1 MGRRNGG
8 YGGYRGRRTFHDVL
22 KWVAAILAVLV
33 AILAGVLVFGQRYL
47 VFRDQGVRLELPFL
61 HQKDGQQSGP
71 GDVSLEVR
79 PQGDQSGGDQSA
91 QEPGADAAKSLRAAE
106 LPLSAVQEGTA
117 LSQLEQAGADALI
130 LEMKD
135 SQGSLAWQSGES
147 LAAMVT
153 TGSEAVNAALEEW
166 NRGDVYTIAR
176 VCAFR
181 DNTLPYQDN
190 RVALKA
196 GYGNWR
202 DEEKLR
208 WLDPDSESARAYIVG
223 LCRELAQ
230 LGFDEIML
238 DQCWF
243 PTRGQVGQIV
253 QNGSYA
259 DGRFAE
265 TVEELFGQ
273 ISQAVEPY
281 GTRLSVRLPEDY
293 QGADAP
299 GGLSV
304 RCLETYVQ
312 RIWAVPQAG
321 ESQDELAQRLG
332 LTGVRD
338 RLAALTAQFDPEGL
352 KAQGMLEEN
361 QS

>member
-8 YGGYRGRRTFHDVL
+8 YGGYRGRRTFHDIL

-33 AILAGVLVFGQRYL
+33 VILAGVLVFGQRYL
-47 VFRDQGVRLELPFL
+47 VFRDQGVRLELPFF

-79 PQGDQSGGDQSA
+79 PQGDQSGEDQSA
-91 QEPGADAAKSLRAAE
+91 QKPGADETEALRAVE
-106 LPLSAVQEGTA
+106 LPLSAVQDGTA
-117 LSQLEQAGADALI
+117 QDQLEQAGADALI

-208 WLDPDSESARAYIVG
+208 WLDPDSEAAREYIIG

-243 PTRGQVGQIV
+243 PTQGKLDQIV
-253 QNGSYA
+253 KNGSYA

-265 TVEELFGQ
+265 SVEDLFAQ
-273 ISQAVEPY
+273 LSQAVEPY
-281 GTRLSVRLPEDY
+281 GTRLSVRLPKGY

-299 GGLSV
+299 GGLSAK
-304 RCLETYVQ
+304 CLETYVR
-312 RIWAVPQAG
+312 RIWVDPAEEEG
-321 ESQDELAQRLG
+321 EEMLAQRIG
-332 LTGVRD
+332 LEND
-338 RLAALTAQFDPEGL
+338 RKKLAALTGQFAPEGPE
-352 KAQGMLEEN
+352 AQGIIDEN
-361 QS
+361 

>member
-8 YGGYRGRRTFHDVL
+8 YGGYRGRRTFHDIL

-33 AILAGVLVFGQRYL
+33 VILAGVLVFGQRYL

-79 PQGDQSGGDQSA
+79 PQGDQSDGDQSA
-91 QEPGADAAKSLRAAE
+91 QEPGADETKSLRAAE
-106 LPLSAVQEGTA
+106 LPLSAVQDGTA
-117 LSQLEQAGADALI
+117 QDRLEQAGADALI

-135 SQGSLAWQSGES
+135 SQGDLAWQSGES
-147 LAAMVT
+147 LAALVT
-153 TGSEAVNAALEEW
+153 TGGEAVNAALEEW

-208 WLDPDSESARAYIVG
+208 WLDPDSETARAYIVG

-243 PTRGQVGQIV
+243 PTQGQVGQIV

-281 GTRLSVRLPEDY
+281 GTCLSVRLPEDY

-332 LTGVRD
+332 LTGVQD
-338 RLAALTAQFDPEGL
+338 KLAALTAGFDPQGL
-352 KAQGMLEEN
+352 KIQGTLKEN
-361 QS
+361 ET

>member
-8 YGGYRGRRTFHDVL
+8 YGGYRGRRTFHDIL

-33 AILAGVLVFGQRYL
+33 VILAGVLVFGQRYL

-79 PQGDQSGGDQSA
+79 PQGDQSGGDQSN
-91 QEPGADAAKSLRAAE
+91 QEPGADAAQSLRAAE
-106 LPLSAVQEGTA
+106 LPLSAVEDGTA

-135 SQGSLAWQSGES
+135 SQGDLAWQSGES
-147 LAAMVT
+147 LAALVT
-153 TGSEAVNAALEEW
+153 TGGEAVNAALEEW

-208 WLDPDSESARAYIVG
+208 WLDPDSETARAYIVG

-243 PTRGQVGQIV
+243 PTQGQVGQIV

-265 TVEELFGQ
+265 SVEDLFAQ
-273 ISQAVEPY
+273 LSQAVEPY
-281 GTRLSVRLPEDY
+281 GTRLSVRLPKGY

-299 GGLSV
+299 GGLSAK
-304 RCLETYVQ
+304 CLETYVR
-312 RIWAVPQAG
+312 RIWVDPAEEEG
-321 ESQDELAQRLG
+321 EEMLAQRIG
-332 LTGVRD
+332 LEND
-338 RLAALTAQFDPEGL
+338 RKKLAALTGQFAPEGPE
-352 KAQGMLEEN
+352 AQGIIDEN
-361 QS
+361 

>member
-8 YGGYRGRRTFHDVL
+8 YGGYRGRRTFHDIL

-33 AILAGVLVFGQRYL
+33 VILAGVLVFGQRYL

-61 HQKDGQQSGP
+61 HQKDDQKPDP

-79 PQGDQSGGDQSA
+79 PQGDQSGEDQSA
-91 QEPGADAAKSLRAAE
+91 QKPGADETEALRAVE
-106 LPLSAVQEGTA
+106 LPLSAVQDGTA

-147 LAAMVT
+147 LAALVT
-153 TGSEAVNAALEEW
+153 TGGEAVNAALEEW

-208 WLDPDSESARAYIVG
+208 WLDPDSETARAYIVG

-243 PTRGQVGQIV
+243 PTQGKLDQIV
-253 QNGSYA
+253 KNGSYA

-265 TVEELFGQ
+265 SVEDLFAQ
-273 ISQAVEPY
+273 LSQAVEPY
-281 GTRLSVRLPEDY
+281 GTRLSVRLPKGY

-299 GGLSV
+299 GGLSAK
-304 RCLETYVQ
+304 CLETYVR
-312 RIWAVPQAG
+312 RIWVDPAEEEG
-321 ESQDELAQRLG
+321 EEMLAQRIG
-332 LTGVRD
+332 LEND
-338 RLAALTAQFDPEGL
+338 RKKLAALTGQFAPEGPE
-352 KAQGMLEEN
+352 AQGIIDEN
-361 QS
+361 

>member
-8 YGGYRGRRTFHDVL
+8 YGGYRGRRTFHDIL

-33 AILAGVLVFGQRYL
+33 VILAGVLVFGQRYL
-47 VFRDQGVRLELPFL
+47 VFRDQGVRLELPFF
-61 HQKDGQQSGP
+61 HQKDDQKPDP

-79 PQGDQSGGDQSA
+79 PQGDQSDGDQSA
-91 QEPGADAAKSLRAAE
+91 QEPGADETKSLRAAE
-106 LPLSAVQEGTA
+106 LPLSAVQDGTA
-117 LSQLEQAGADALI
+117 QDQLEQAGADALI

-135 SQGSLAWQSGES
+135 SQGDLAWQSGES
-147 LAAMVT
+147 LAALVT
-153 TGSEAVNAALEEW
+153 TGGEAVNAALEEW
-166 NRGDVYTIAR
+166 NRGDVHTIAR

-208 WLDPDSESARAYIVG
+208 WLDPDSETARAYIVG

-243 PTRGQVGQIV
+243 PTQGQVGQIV

-281 GTRLSVRLPEDY
+281 GTCLSVRLPEDY

-332 LTGVRD
+332 LTGVQD
-338 RLAALTAQFDPEGL
+338 KLAALTAGFDPQGL
-352 KAQGMLEEN
+352 KIQGTLKEN
-361 QS
+361 ET

>member
-8 YGGYRGRRTFHDVL
+8 YGGYRGRRTFHDIL

-33 AILAGVLVFGQRYL
+33 VILAGVLVFGQRYL

-79 PQGDQSGGDQSA
+79 PQGEQSGEDQSA
-91 QEPGADAAKSLRAAE
+91 QKPGADETEALRAVE
-106 LPLSAVQEGTA
+106 LPLSAVQDGTA

-190 RVALKA
+190 RVVLKA

-208 WLDPDSESARAYIVG
+208 WLDPDSETARAYIVG

-243 PTRGQVGQIV
+243 PTQGKLDQIV
-253 QNGSYA
+253 KNGSYA

-265 TVEELFGQ
+265 SVEDLFAQ
-273 ISQAVEPY
+273 LSQAVEPY
-281 GTRLSVRLPEDY
+281 GTRLSVRLPKGY

-299 GGLSV
+299 GGLSAK
-304 RCLETYVQ
+304 CLETYVR
-312 RIWAVPQAG
+312 RIWVDPAEEEG
-321 ESQDELAQRLG
+321 EEMLAQRIG
-332 LTGVRD
+332 LEND
-338 RLAALTAQFDPEGL
+338 RKKLAALTGQFAPEGPE
-352 KAQGMLEEN
+352 AQGIIDEN
-361 QS
+361 

>member
-8 YGGYRGRRTFHDVL
+8 YGGYRGRRTFHDIL

-33 AILAGVLVFGQRYL
+33 VILAGVLVFGQRYL

-79 PQGDQSGGDQSA
+79 PQGDRSGGDQSA
-91 QEPGADAAKSLRAAE
+91 QEPGADETKSLRAAE
-106 LPLSAVQEGTA
+106 LPLSAVQDGTA

-153 TGSEAVNAALEEW
+153 TGGEAVNAALEEW

-208 WLDPDSESARAYIVG
+208 WLDPECGRISRYLRHRRPPAHTAPALRHLPDAR
-223 LCRELAQ
+223 RWQEH
-230 LGFDEIML
+230 
-238 DQCWF
+238 
-243 PTRGQVGQIV
+243 R
-253 QNGSYA
+253 S
-259 DGRFAE
+259 R
-265 TVEELFGQ
+265 
-273 ISQAVEPY
+273 
-281 GTRLSVRLPEDY
+281 R
-293 QGADAP
+293 
-299 GGLSV
+299 
-304 RCLETYVQ
+304 
-312 RIWAVPQAG
+312 
-321 ESQDELAQRLG
+321 
-332 LTGVRD
+332 
-338 RLAALTAQFDPEGL
+338 
-352 KAQGMLEEN
+352 
-361 QS
+361 

>member
-8 YGGYRGRRTFHDVL
+8 YGGYRGRRTFHDML
-22 KWVAAILAVLV
+22 KWVAAVLAALV
-33 AILAGVLVFGQRYL
+33 VILAGVLVFGQRYL

-79 PQGDQSGGDQSA
+79 PQGDQSGGDQSN
-91 QEPGADAAKSLRAAE
+91 QEPGADAAQSLRAAE
-106 LPLSAVQEGTA
+106 LPLSAVEDGTA

-135 SQGSLAWQSGES
+135 SQGDLAWQSGES
-147 LAAMVT
+147 LAALVT
-153 TGSEAVNAALEEW
+153 TGDEAVNAALEEW

-208 WLDPDSESARAYIVG
+208 WLDPDSESARDYIVG

-230 LGFDEIML
+230 MGFDEIML

-259 DGRFAE
+259 DGRFSDR
-265 TVEELFGQ
+265 VEELFGQ

-338 RLAALTAQFDPEGL
+338 RLAALTAQFAPDGL
-352 KAQGMLEEN
+352 KIQGTLKEN
-361 QS
+361 ET

>member
-8 YGGYRGRRTFHDVL
+8 YGGYRGRRTFHDIL

-33 AILAGVLVFGQRYL
+33 VILAGVLVFGQRYL

-79 PQGDQSGGDQSA
+79 PQGDQSGGDQSN
-91 QEPGADAAKSLRAAE
+91 QEPGADAAQSLRAAE
-106 LPLSAVQEGTA
+106 LPLSAVEDGTA
-117 LSQLEQAGADALI
+117 LSQLEQAGANALI

-135 SQGSLAWQSGES
+135 SQGDLAWQSGES
-147 LAAMVT
+147 LAALVT
-153 TGSEAVNAALEEW
+153 TGGEAVNAALEEW
-166 NRGDVYTIAR
+166 NRGDVYTVAR

-208 WLDPDSESARAYIVG
+208 WLDPDSEAAREYIIG

-243 PTRGQVGQIV
+243 PTQGKLDQIV
-253 QNGSYA
+253 KNGSYA

-265 TVEELFGQ
+265 SVEDLFAQ
-273 ISQAVEPY
+273 LSQAVEPY
-281 GTRLSVRLPEDY
+281 GTRLSVRLPKGY

-299 GGLSV
+299 GGLSAK
-304 RCLETYVQ
+304 CLETYVR
-312 RIWAVPQAG
+312 RIWVDPAEEEG
-321 ESQDELAQRLG
+321 EEMLAQRIG
-332 LTGVRD
+332 LEND
-338 RLAALTAQFDPEGL
+338 RKKLAALTGQFAPEGPE
-352 KAQGMLEEN
+352 AQGIIDEN
-361 QS
+361 

>member
-8 YGGYRGRRTFHDVL
+8 YGGYRGRRTFHDIL

-33 AILAGVLVFGQRYL
+33 VILAGVLVFGQRYL

-79 PQGDQSGGDQSA
+79 PQGDRSGGDQSA
-91 QEPGADAAKSLRAAE
+91 QEPGADETKSLRAAE
-106 LPLSAVQEGTA
+106 LPLSAVQDGTA

-208 WLDPDSESARAYIVG
+208 WLDPDSEAAREYIIG

-243 PTRGQVGQIV
+243 PTQGKLDQIV
-253 QNGSYA
+253 KNGSYA

-265 TVEELFGQ
+265 SVEDLFAQ
-273 ISQAVEPY
+273 LSQAVEPY
-281 GTRLSVRLPEDY
+281 RTRLSVRLPKGY

-299 GGLSV
+299 GGLSAK
-304 RCLETYVQ
+304 CLETYVR
-312 RIWAVPQAG
+312 RIWVDPAEEEG
-321 ESQDELAQRLG
+321 EEMLAQRIG
-332 LTGVRD
+332 LEND
-338 RLAALTAQFDPEGL
+338 RKKLAALTGQFAPEGPE
-352 KAQGMLEEN
+352 AQGIIDEN
-361 QS
+361 

>member
-8 YGGYRGRRTFHDVL
+8 YGGYRGRRTFHDIL

-33 AILAGVLVFGQRYL
+33 VILAGVLVFGQRYL

-79 PQGDQSGGDQSA
+79 PQGDQSDGDQSA
-91 QEPGADAAKSLRAAE
+91 QEPGADETKSLRAAE
-106 LPLSAVQEGTA
+106 LPLSAVQDGTA
-117 LSQLEQAGADALI
+117 QDQLEQAGADALI

-208 WLDPDSESARAYIVG
+208 WLDPDSEAAREYIIG

-243 PTRGQVGQIV
+243 PTQGKLDQIV
-253 QNGSYA
+253 KNGSYA

-265 TVEELFGQ
+265 SVEDLFAQ
-273 ISQAVEPY
+273 LSQAVEPY
-281 GTRLSVRLPEDY
+281 GTRLSVRLPKGY

-299 GGLSV
+299 GGLSAK
-304 RCLETYVQ
+304 CLETYVR
-312 RIWAVPQAG
+312 RIWVDPAEEEG
-321 ESQDELAQRLG
+321 EEMLAQRIG
-332 LTGVRD
+332 LEND
-338 RLAALTAQFDPEGL
+338 RKKLAALTGQFAPEGPEV
-352 KAQGMLEEN
+352 QGIIDEN
-361 QS
+361 

>member
-8 YGGYRGRRTFHDVL
+8 YGGYRGRRTFHDIL

-33 AILAGVLVFGQRYL
+33 VILAGVLVFGQRYL

-79 PQGDQSGGDQSA
+79 PQGEQSGEDQSA
-91 QEPGADAAKSLRAAE
+91 QKPGADETEALRAVE
-106 LPLSAVQEGTA
+106 LPLSAVQDGTA

-208 WLDPDSESARAYIVG
+208 WLDPDSVTARAYIVG

-243 PTRGQVGQIV
+243 PTQGKLDQIV
-253 QNGSYA
+253 KNGSYA

-265 TVEELFGQ
+265 SVEDLFAQ
-273 ISQAVEPY
+273 LSQAVEPY
-281 GTRLSVRLPEDY
+281 GTRLSVRLPKGY

-299 GGLSV
+299 GGLSAK
-304 RCLETYVQ
+304 CLETYVR
-312 RIWAVPQAG
+312 RIWVDPAEEEG
-321 ESQDELAQRLG
+321 EEMLAQRIG
-332 LTGVRD
+332 LEND
-338 RLAALTAQFDPEGL
+338 RKKLAALTGQFAPEGPE
-352 KAQGMLEEN
+352 AQGIIDEN
-361 QS
+361 